1 MAGSRTPTTPPPPF
15 GASLTWVL
23 LCIADIVQCG
33 RGPKKTI
40 GGRVVSGNEASP
52 NSWPWQ
58 ALLTFHGAKK
68 NKFCGGT
75 LIHKRWILTA
85 AHCLKNRTPQQIDVM
100 LGAHWRYLDLMRA

>member
-1 MAGSRTPTTPPPPF
+1 MAGSRAPAILPF
-15 GASLTWVL
+15 GSLSYVGFY
-23 LCIADIVQCG
+23 CIADIVQCG

-40 GGRVVSGNEASP
+40 GGRVVSGKEAAP

-58 ALLTFHGAKK
+58 ALVTFDGAKK

-85 AHCLKNRTPQQIDVM
+85 AHCLKNRTPKQIDVI
-100 LGAHWRYLDLMRA
+100 LGAHWRYLHLMRA